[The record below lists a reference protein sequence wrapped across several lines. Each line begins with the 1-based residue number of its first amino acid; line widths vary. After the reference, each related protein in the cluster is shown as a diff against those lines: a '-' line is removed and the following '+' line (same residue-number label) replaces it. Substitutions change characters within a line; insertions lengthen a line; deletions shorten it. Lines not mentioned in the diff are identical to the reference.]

1 MPEEYDAPNWKLLS
15 IMSFGRLNRYSI
27 FDNYGCYALIALVV
41 AIFFLYSFDFTGPSY
56 LADEIGYL
64 ANAAALA
71 GYVSD
76 SASSYQFGY
85 SLLISPLFRMTNNTD
100 VIWHGIVAVNALLF
114 STAFFLLYKLSFDFE
129 PSLSPGYRLS
139 IIALCSA
146 YPAWISISGYAFSQS
161 AFVFVFMLALT
172 FLIHAV
178 KGQTHRLPW
187 HGLCVGYLFA
197 IHVTGAVV
205 ALSSFVV
212 IFWLGLST
220 RKWRPVILSASATL
234 VVILGYK
241 VFFHPWMVDLMTPD
255 QQSPAIH
262 YPSMTAVLLTL
273 AHRATLIETV
283 IRSLGTFA
291 YLSIATIGFLTQGI
305 GAAISRLWTART
317 HLKPVDPIQISML
330 FCLLSLAGIVLV
342 GSMMFTDTR
351 SYRPDHWMYGR
362 YAEGV
367 LLPLLFIGFAT
378 ERRLVWVVSALLLP
392 LIFLA
397 TLSTNSQTPWMY
409 TVAKNWGLSEINT
422 SGFWPFA
429 MSGYA
434 PFWCAIIIAS
444 LISAVVPLL
453 PRSLATIAVAAF
465 FVMCMAIQWFHHEK
479 AFKTFARPSGLTEFV
494 RSNWRTGS
502 CLALDTSL
510 PDGATAVQYQRLALY
525 KYYLFDYDI
534 QRMTYDEWNQR
545 CSGPRLSFR
554 ISISDQYK
562 IPVVAK
568 EAAYGLMVWSHK
580 PLPAYGNTYAGLFT
594 GDDPCV
600 TSSCFDEDAYN
611 MAQFTN
617 VGKLSDDHLMTTTT
631 EGVLIFGPYLPV
643 RSGTYRFTASG
654 DFADTE
660 GLYADVAV
668 EEGKTLMFGKRF
680 SGIIVNDIL
689 SFDFIAPRAFD
700 DFQVRLFV
708 SDKTKI
714 ALKSY
719 AIRPIPEAELTN
731 IR

>member
-1 MPEEYDAPNWKLLS
+1 M
-15 IMSFGRLNRYSI
+15 
-27 FDNYGCYALIALVV
+27 
-41 AIFFLYSFDFTGPSY
+41 
-56 LADEIGYL
+56 ADEIGYL

-71 GYVSD
+71 GYISD

-85 SLLISPLFRMTNNTD
+85 SLFIAPIFRLTNNTD
-100 VIWHGIVAVNALLF
+100 VLWHGIIAVNALLF
-114 STAFFLLYKLSFDFE
+114 SIAFFLLYKLSFDLE
-129 PSLSPGYRLS
+129 PNLSPRYRFS

-172 FLIHAV
+172 FLIHAA

-220 RKWRPVILSASATL
+220 RKWSHVILSALATL

-241 VFFHPWMVDLMTPD
+241 IFFHPWMVDLMTPD
-255 QQSPAIH
+255 QQPPAMH
-262 YPSMTAVLLTL
+262 YPSTKAVLLTL
-273 AHRATLIETV
+273 AHRTTLIETV
-283 IRSLGTFA
+283 IRSLGAFA
-291 YLSIATIGFLTQGI
+291 YLSIATAGFMMLGM
-305 GAAISRLWTART
+305 GASISRLWTARN
-317 HLKPVDPIQISML
+317 HLKSACPVQISIL
-330 FCLLSLAGIVLV
+330 FCFLSLAGIVLV
-342 GSMMFTDTR
+342 GSMMFTATQ

-367 LLPLLFIGFAT
+367 LLPLLFIGFAA

-392 LIFLA
+392 PIFLA
-397 TLSTNSQTPWMY
+397 ALSTSSQTPWMY
-409 TVAKNWGLSEINT
+409 TVAKNWGIGEINA

-444 LISAVVPLL
+444 LVSAVIALL
-453 PRSLATIAVAAF
+453 PRPLALTAVAASF
-465 FVMCMAIQWFHHEK
+465 IMCMVIQWIHHEK
-479 AFKTFARPSGLTEFV
+479 AYKTFARPSGLSEFV
-494 RSNWRTGS
+494 RSNWQTGS
-502 CLALDTSL
+502 CLALDTRL
-510 PDGATAVQYQRLALY
+510 PDGATVVQYQRLALY
-525 KYYLFDYDI
+525 RYYLFDYDI
-534 QRMTYDEWNQR
+534 QRMTYDEWNRR
-545 CSGPRLSFR
+545 CDGPRLSFR
-554 ISISDQYK
+554 TSISDQYQ
-562 IPVVAK
+562 IPVMAK

-580 PLPAYGNTYAGLFT
+580 PLPRDGKTYAGLFT
-594 GDDPCV
+594 GNDPCV

-617 VGKLSDDHLMTTTT
+617 VGTLSDDHLMTTGT
-631 EGVLIFGPYLPV
+631 EGALVFGPYLPV

-668 EEGKTLMFGKRF
+668 DEGKTLMFGKRF
-680 SGIIVNDIL
+680 SGTIVNGIL

-708 SDKTKI
+708 SDKTKL

-719 AIRPIPEAELTN
+719 AIRS
-731 IR
+731 IRSQN